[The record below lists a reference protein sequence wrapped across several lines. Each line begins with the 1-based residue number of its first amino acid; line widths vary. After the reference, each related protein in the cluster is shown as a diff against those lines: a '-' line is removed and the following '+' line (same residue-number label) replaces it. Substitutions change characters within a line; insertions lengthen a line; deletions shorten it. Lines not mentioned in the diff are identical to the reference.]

1 MKKIFQLTTLVALAL
16 VVFSCTKKEVSTEQF
31 DTTAVVLK
39 AYGPQPVVRGGI
51 LRFVG
56 SNLDKVV
63 TVTIPGVDPITPE
76 VVTSGVHSEIR
87 VTVPKDG
94 PDVGYPVLTLADG
107 GTLTGKTLLTY
118 SEPIILEGFSPLSV
132 YPGDKITITGDY
144 LNLIHEVVF
153 AGDAIVGEEDF
164 YEHTRYKIVVGV
176 PAESRTG
183 KIALGTVDQTQID
196 ETTDEGAALLATLN
210 LIESEDELTVGT
222 ATGTF
227 PEEAIK
233 AGSVV
238 TITGSHLMLTEEI
251 QIGNYTVS
259 EFDGDNS
266 KISFPLSELASDGE
280 VVLVMASGVRVPVGT
295 LTTVAPV
302 VSGVTPA
309 PVKNGA
315 VVTLAGSDLD
325 LVTKLDFPNASGVEF
340 AFAEGLITATVP
352 EAAQEGDI
360 TLSLANGKTVT
371 AELTL
376 VKPTITAFAPA
387 EITAGDNFTVTGTD
401 LDLVKSVAIGDVACE
416 FTLDSETQIT
426 ATSAATAQTGKINLT
441 LKNGTKVSSEDKI
454 SVKAAGVVQVTE
466 LPASASVGDE
476 VTMKGSGFN
485 FIEAIYFGET
495 KITAYSKRV
504 DDEMV
509 FTLPVSMET
518 GSYTPKF
525 VLTTGEEEV
534 CALSIEVKGAI
545 TTVMIL
551 DEEHDMG
558 LTWSAGFSIG
568 ADKFAKVPYGATLH
582 VEYETPDC
590 AEEWYQIQLCENVD
604 GWPKLEIMGGKD
616 VLQFDKGTSSFTQA
630 ISDNDLRTLAK
641 SGMGIGGHALVV
653 KKIYFTYENS
663 SSDPIFVTDI
673 VLLDWD
679 NHGDHNGGWD
689 MPWDDNAAG
698 GVLRNKA
705 EGNQYMYYGND
716 LTEWKWLAACNHYDK
731 YTVNPPALGET
742 DMTKY
747 NIKLDVLIVD
757 GETAL
762 NPADCAFKVIVGD
775 KWASDAGVCSGV
787 IPATTNGK
795 WITLTFD
802 PAECGLPESID
813 TSNGSNGLYGTCF
826 KGLCFDNYRLSLK

>member
-1 MKKIFQLTTLVALAL
+1 MKKIFQLTTLIALAL

-94 PDVGYPVLTLADG
+94 PEVGYPVLTLADG
-107 GTLTGKTLLTY
+107 STITAKTQLTY
-118 SEPIILEGFSPLSV
+118 DEPIILEGFSPLSV

-376 VKPTITAFAPA
+376 VKPTITAVAP
-387 EITAGDNFTVTGTD
+387 TPVPAGENFTVTGTD
-401 LDLVKSVAIGDVACE
+401 LDLVKAVAIGEQEME
-416 FTLDSETQIT
+416 FEVVS
-426 ATSAATAQTGKINLT
+426 ATELTVKTDAATLGGTLSLT
-441 LKNGTKVSSEDKI
+441 TANGTVVTFEDDI
-454 SVKAAGVVQVTE
+454 VFDYGSVTQVTALTEKAAPGE
-466 LPASASVGDE
+466 S
-476 VTMKGSGFN
+476 VTMTGSGFN
-485 FIEAIYFGET
+485 AIESIYIGGVKVT
-495 KITAYSKRV
+495 SYSKRE
-504 DDEMV
+504 DTEMV
-509 FTLPVSMET
+509 FLMPEVEFGTYAPEFL
-518 GSYTPKF
+518 
-525 VLTTGEEEV
+525 LTTGETE
-534 CALSIEVKGAI
+534 SP
-545 TTVMIL
+545 
-551 DEEHDMG
+551 
-558 LTWSAGFSIG
+558 AGFSITYEDEGGPIVTTIWSGEQYIDWSGNSGDDKKALSALAWGAYDSDFANVVAGTTLQIFFTENTEFDYWQIELRRG
-568 ADKFAKVPYGATLH
+568 ADWGQLPEQVHYDLAAGQTV
-582 VEYETPDC
+582 VEYKLTAANLAEIQSQHGLVITGCNVTITKVNLVVERVVETTIWSGEQYIDWSGNSGDDKK
-590 AEEWYQIQLCENVD
+590 ALSALAW
-604 GWPKLEIMGGKD
+604 GGY
-616 VLQFDKGTSSFTQA
+616 
-630 ISDNDLRTLAK
+630 DNDFASVTAGKTLC
-641 SGMGIGGHALVV
+641 
-653 KKIYFTYENS
+653 IYFEEDTSFDYWQIE
-663 SSDPIFVTDI
+663 
-673 VLLDWD
+673 LRRGADWGQLPEQVHYD
-679 NHGDHNGGWD
+679 
-689 MPWDDNAAG
+689 
-698 GVLRNKA
+698 
-705 EGNQYMYYGND
+705 
-716 LTEWKWLAACNHYDK
+716 LAAEQTVVEYTFTEANLAELQSQHGLVITGCNL
-731 YTVNPPALGET
+731 TI
-742 DMTKY
+742 TK
-747 NIKLDVLIVD
+747 V
-757 GETAL
+757 
-762 NPADCAFKVIVGD
+762 
-775 KWASDAGVCSGV
+775 
-787 IPATTNGK
+787 
-795 WITLTFD
+795 
-802 PAECGLPESID
+802 
-813 TSNGSNGLYGTCF
+813 
-826 KGLCFDNYRLSLK
+826 SLK